1 MQMISSSRLSD
12 LFVEVADTLVDEFDL
27 VDFLHHV
34 TSSAAEITTSTAVG
48 LMLADHDGTL
58 RFMASSSED
67 ARLLDL
73 FQLQNAEGPCLDAH
87 RTGEEVPDIIIESAA
102 DRWPVFV
109 PRAAELGFGAAHCF
123 PLRLRDQTIGAMNI
137 FRTEPRT
144 LEDEERRV
152 ARALADVA
160 TIGLMQERALRRAEE
175 LTEQLQFALNSRI
188 VIEQAKGAVARV
200 LDIGVEEAFIV
211 IRGYARSHRRPL
223 TEVAREAVENRPA
236 LQALTDSWTRQSQD

>member
-1 MQMISSSRLSD
+1 MISSSRLSD

-102 DRWPVFV
+102 DRWPVFA
-109 PRAAELGFGAAHCF
+109 PRATELGFGAAHCF

-137 FRTEPRT
+137 FRTEPRR

-160 TIGLMQERALRRAEE
+160 TIGLMQERAVRRAEE

-188 VIEQAKGAVARV
+188 VIEQAKGAVARA
-200 LDIGVEEAFIV
+200 LDIGVDEAFSV
-211 IRGYARSHRRPL
+211 IRGYARGRRRPL
-223 TEVAREAVENRPA
+223 TEVARETVENRQA
-236 LQALTDSWTRQSQD
+236 LQALADSWNPQSQA

>member
-1 MQMISSSRLSD
+1 MITSSRLSD

-73 FQLQNAEGPCLDAH
+73 FQLQHAEGPCLDAH
-87 RTGEEVPDIIIESAA
+87 RTGEEVPDIIIESATG
-102 DRWPVFV
+102 RWPVFA

-137 FRTEPRT
+137 FRTDPRP
-144 LEDEERRV
+144 LEDEERRI

-160 TIGLMQERALRRAEE
+160 TIGLMQERAVRRAEE
-175 LTEQLQFALNSRI
+175 LTAQLQFALNSRL
-188 VIEQAKGAVARV
+188 VIEQAKGALART
-200 LDIGVEEAFIV
+200 LDIGVDEAFTV
-211 IRGYARSHRRPL
+211 IRGYARDRRRPL
-223 TEVAREAVENRPA
+223 TQVAQEAVGDRQA
-236 LQALTDSWTRQSQD
+236 LQAVAQSWTRPTQD

>member
-1 MQMISSSRLSD
+1 LSN
-12 LFVEVADTLVDEFDL
+12 LFVEVADTLVDRFDL

-34 TSSAAEITTSTAVG
+34 TSSAAEITESTAVG

-73 FQLQNAEGPCLDAH
+73 FQLQHAEGPCLDAH
-87 RTGEEVPDIIIESAA
+87 RTGEEVADIMIESAA
-102 DRWPVFV
+102 DRWPVFST
-109 PRAAELGFGAAHCF
+109 RAAELGFGAAHCF

-137 FRTEPRT
+137 FRTEPRP
-144 LEDEERRV
+144 LEEEERRV

-160 TIGLMQERALRRAEE
+160 TIGLMQERAVRRAEE

-188 VIEQAKGAVARV
+188 VIEQAKGAVARA
-200 LDIGVEEAFIV
+200 LDIGVDEAFIV

-223 TEVAREAVENRPA
+223 TEVARQAVEDRQA
-236 LQALTDSWTRQSQD
+236 LQTLVQSRTGPSPH

>member
-1 MQMISSSRLSD
+1 MISSSHLAD

-58 RFMASSSED
+58 KFMASSSED

-87 RTGEEVPDIIIESAA
+87 RTGEEVADIIIDSAA
-102 DRWPVFV
+102 DRWPVFA

-137 FRTEPRT
+137 FRTEP
-144 LEDEERRV
+144 LPLQDEERRV

-160 TIGLMQERALRRAEE
+160 TIGLMQERAVRRAEE

-188 VIEQAKGAVARV
+188 VIEQAKGAVART
-200 LDIGVEEAFIV
+200 LDIGVEEAFSV
-211 IRGYARSHRRPL
+211 IRGYARGRRRPL
-223 TEVAREAVENRPA
+223 TEVAREAVEDRQA
-236 LQALTDSWTRQSQD
+236 LQALAESWNPQSQG